1 MAEIPAKKS
10 FVPTFLA
17 YVAIAMGTFAFM
29 QAGMKGHRVGW
40 EQMMLYTAPAVVCAL
55 LAIALRRDKNTYL
68 GVVFAL
74 LAIVGLVLGA

>member
-1 MAEIPAKKS
+1 MAETPQKKS

-17 YVAIAMGTFAFM
+17 YVAISMGTYAFL

-40 EQMMLYTAPAVVCAL
+40 EEMMLYTAPAVVCAL
-55 LAIALRRDKNTYL
+55 LAIALRRDKSTYL
-68 GVVFAL
+68 GLVFAA